1 VAGSVEQMYSD
12 VDWAS
17 TAPERLLK
25 ASTVHR
31 AQRAAVVQAVG
42 VLPAERRLL
51 LETLLMFVALIGSFA
66 LVGLLVPFSENILR
80 PLDDTPAADH
90 RDNVQE

>member
-1 VAGSVEQMYSD
+1 V
-12 VDWAS
+12 
-17 TAPERLLK
+17 
-25 ASTVHR
+25 
-31 AQRAAVVQAVG
+31 
-42 VLPAERRLL
+42 

-80 PLDDTPAADH
+80 PLDDTATADH